1 MKKMLN
7 NKKILIIIVSSL
19 ALICLTII
27 LINVLNDEE
36 NENIYDDNIPN
47 NEIISDENK
56 VVVSEPKEF
65 LTSNC
70 LISTSDVVAS
80 EIPDGYVFLSNG
92 KFAYYNPNF
101 YIRFN
106 DKKENRLMSY
116 VGTWTITDDKLIL
129 NITDEEYAVGGTI
142 VNNPIA
148 HYLSDYTKEV
158 KKVNKIIEYTI
169 NRIIN
174 NSNEHRTPHLYLT
187 HNNNNEVRWYSLPVG
202 EDYLTVPTS
211 LAENGYG
218 AHQDKTAKEF
228 SNSIIDIQK
237 YITLNKQDNNY
248 SNYTIDLNTAFKDN
262 KLQGLSILEEY
273 NINFKYKLN
282 DYEIQLKLKD
292 NDDLGA
298 YVYGVYI
305 NDKHIYDDYAFSS
318 NNIEIDTLG
327 KYLLFR
333 YNGCTDIRCQRLIL
347 TDNTGTVTS
356 LYELDDVSGLVA
368 TLPTISNDG
377 ITLKATRITHNGAIV
392 YDDEIY
398 EVYHNDECKNTSSIL
413 PDNLLIQATYTY
425 KFNDDVLNLTP
436 EVTNKIT
443 LDEYLKDEN
452 NCN

>member
-1 MKKMLN
+1 MVITIGILLFVGFSFILTAIFIKKSVIKKTTNCTKCIDAKIVDIKKEYDRINPDSMRHLRYRNYYQYTYN
-7 NKKILIIIVSSL
+7 NDIFNVESKILTSHQKYKKGQTIKLYINPNNPEEFYNKEDNYNILIYIFSIVGIVLFAISLILIVTQSSL
-19 ALICLTII
+19 RE
-27 LINVLNDEE
+27 NH
-36 NENIYDDNIPN
+36 NENIYDN
-47 NEIISDENK
+47 NISDND
-56 VVVSEPKEF
+56 VD
-65 LTSNC
+65 SN
-70 LISTSDVVAS
+70 
-80 EIPDGYVFLSNG
+80 
-92 KFAYYNPNF
+92 YN
-101 YIRFN
+101 
-106 DKKENRLMSY
+106 DDNR
-116 VGTWTITDDKLIL
+116 
-129 NITDEEYAVGGTI
+129 N
-142 VNNPIA
+142 
-148 HYLSDYTKEV
+148 
-158 KKVNKIIEYTI
+158 
-169 NRIIN
+169 
-174 NSNEHRTPHLYLT
+174 
-187 HNNNNEVRWYSLPVG
+187 
-202 EDYLTVPTS
+202 
-211 LAENGYG
+211 
-218 AHQDKTAKEF
+218 KTAIEF

-237 YITLNKQDNNY
+237 YVTLNKQDNNY
-248 SNYTIDLNTAFKDN
+248 SNYTIDLNTAYKDN

-273 NINFKYKLN
+273 NINFKYKVN

-305 NDKHIYDDYAFSS
+305 NDKHIYDDYAFSW
-318 NNIEIDTLG
+318 NNIGIDVLG

-347 TDNTGTVTS
+347 TDNTGNVTS

-368 TLPTISNDG
+368 TFPTISNDG

-425 KFNDDVLNLTP
+425 KYNDGVLNLTP